1 MANPNEKGG
10 KQGFFQKLWSGVKKL
25 GPKTVKAFRDMIGEL
40 KRVSWPAKKSLMNYT
55 LVVLA
60 FMLVMGLII
69 LGIDSLSGLLVQ
81 YITA

>member
-10 KQGFFQKLWSGVKKL
+10 KQNFFQKICGGVKKF
-25 GPKTVKAFRDMIGEL
+25 GQKIVKAFRDMYLEL